1 MKKLKKKLLFL
12 ANKMSH
18 MPSEILGLK
27 PETFKDGD
35 KANIFVFNPEGQ
47 TTLSREFE
55 KEVGGTNLPFADR
68 KFDGKII
75 HTFVNGEKNYR
86 TLCLSGKSTISR

>member
-1 MKKLKKKLLFL
+1 M
-12 ANKMSH
+12 
-18 MPSEILGLK
+18 
-27 PETFKDGD
+27 
-35 KANIFVFNPEGQ
+35 FNPEGQ

-75 HTFVNGEKNYR
+75 HIVMVKKNYR